1 MSGLMRIMR
10 IMTMTWT
17 TFTEAHIRRR
27 SRTAPAMKKRTE
39 KNIYRKR
46 ESTAAIAMMKDAD
59 VTGRHIIAAV
69 RGNNITILIGGL
81 RKFFR

>member
-1 MSGLMRIMR
+1 MMTVR

-17 TFTEAHIRRR
+17 TFMEAHIRRR

-59 VTGRHIIAAV
+59 VIGRHIIAAV
-69 RGNNITILIGGL
+69 REKIITIPIGGL